1 MLISSIFSKSK
12 PINFVL
18 VLVFIGLGHLSY
30 NIFLLDTL
38 VTPQI
43 ILQWTVG
50 LLALLFAIFLIDFIS
65 KRNSLTKQNSYV
77 ILLFLLFIALFPSI
91 FLDWRVILSNILII
105 LAIRRTISIRSLS
118 DVKRRLFDATFWIVL
133 ATLIYFWSILFLLLV
148 FITIL
153 LYVSEDY
160 KNWLVPPL
168 TVLLTSFLIF
178 TILFLSNN
186 LELIDTLLGNRKN
199 FDFSPYLSNLNITI
213 GLAFLVLLFTASLLV
228 YLKQQRKKTYQIQNS
243 IFLILV
249 SFTIAIMIALVAP
262 DKNGSELIFMIFPLA
277 VFVTNYLENL
287 KRIWLQEGILWLM
300 VILPIV
306 LLVL

>member
-1 MLISSIFSKSK
+1 M
-12 PINFVL
+12 
-18 VLVFIGLGHLSY
+18 LVFIGLGHLSY

>member
-1 MLISSIFSKSK
+1 MLISSIFNKSK

-43 ILQWTVG
+43 IMQWAVG

-65 KRNSLTKQNSYV
+65 KRNSLTQQNSYV
-77 ILLFLLFIALFPSI
+77 ILLFLLFIGLFPSI

-118 DVKRRLFDATFWIVL
+118 DVKRKLFDATFWIVL

-168 TVLLTSFLIF
+168 TILLTSFLIF
-178 TILFLSNN
+178 TILFLSDS
-186 LELIDTLLGNRKN
+186 LVLIDTLLGNQKN
-199 FDFSPYLSNLNITI
+199 FDFSPYFSNLNITI

-249 SFTIAIMIALVAP
+249 SLTIAIMIALVAP

-300 VILPIV
+300 VLLPIA